1 MLIQLHDFEI
11 VATHFGP
18 RDKRLTLYVK
28 DFKSL
33 DTGESG
39 NFGVAPQ
46 AIESREGTKELL
58 NKLADLRKHR
68 IHVSS
73 AESAVESPMK
83 SQPSTQTSEA
93 TNDQDSQAGF
103 ATQVPRSVAPIVSKS
118 KPLGS
123 TTSVNISSTSSA
135 DSAKSSAHPMK
146 VKHGNLSEGTLSPHQ
161 PKAAPERPSVSHKN
175 ALLGLLRNHNRAP
188 REPVTGENE
197 KEASQIENP
206 VPHEIKDSRTTTAT
220 QKRKRQSPETSQR
233 KKLSNEHSGLQ
244 EVNIDSKNLAADH
257 ALESKAPS
265 GVGATEGSIVA
276 NALHSQSASTLIMN
290 PIDSHPS
297 NASMEPAIHST
308 SNDLSMASAQN
319 HMRNDISPRDVR
331 IPKDQEILLSRADG
345 KYSSK
350 KVWFS
355 YNIIDQSISLAAGRA
370 WSARAFCKCTNFC
383 TQNTESESGLS
394 CSRADEVREERKGCS
409 EPKYGN

>member
-46 AIESREGTKELL
+46 AIESREETKELL
-58 NKLADLRKHR
+58 NKLADLRKHGM
-68 IHVSS
+68 HVYS

-83 SQPSTQTSEA
+83 SQPSTQTSEG

-103 ATQVPRSVAPIVSKS
+103 ATQLPRSVAPIVSKS

-146 VKHGNLSEGTLSPHQ
+146 VKHGNLSEGTLSPLQ
-161 PKAAPERPSVSHKN
+161 RKAAPERPSVGHKR
-175 ALLGLLRNHNRAP
+175 ALLGLLRNHNQSLGQVTAP
-188 REPVTGENE
+188 SEPFIGENE
-197 KEASQIENP
+197 KEASHIENP
-206 VPHEIKDSRTTTAT
+206 IPHDVKDSRTTTAT

-244 EVNIDSKNLAADH
+244 EINIESKNLAADH

-265 GVGATEGSIVA
+265 GVGSTEGSIVA
-276 NALHSQSASTLIMN
+276 NALRSQSVSTLVLN
-290 PIDSHPS
+290 SIDSHPL

-331 IPKDQEILLSRADG
+331 IPKDQETLLSRADC

-350 KVWFS
+350 
-355 YNIIDQSISLAAGRA
+355 
-370 WSARAFCKCTNFC
+370 
-383 TQNTESESGLS
+383 
-394 CSRADEVREERKGCS
+394 EV
-409 EPKYGN
+409 

>member
-58 NKLADLRKHR
+58 NKLADLRKHGM
-68 IHVSS
+68 HVHST
-73 AESAVESPMK
+73 ESAVESPMK

-123 TTSVNISSTSSA
+123 TASVDISSTSSA
-135 DSAKSSAHPMK
+135 DAAKSSVHSMK
-146 VKHGNLSEGTLSPHQ
+146 VKHGNLSEGTLSPFQ
-161 PKAAPERPSVSHKN
+161 RKAASERPSVDHKK

-188 REPVTGENE
+188 LAQGRELKSASGQALGQVTASSESVTGENE
-197 KEASQIENP
+197 KQISPIESLI
-206 VPHEIKDSRTTTAT
+206 PHDMKDSRTVTTT
-220 QKRKRQSPETSQR
+220 QKRKRQSPETNQR
-233 KKLSNEHSGLQ
+233 KKLSNEHSLQ
-244 EVNIDSKNLAADH
+244 EINIDGKNLAANH
-257 ALESKAPS
+257 ALENKASS
-265 GVGATEGSIVA
+265 GVVVTERSVV
-276 NALHSQSASTLIMN
+276 ALHSQPVSTLILN
-290 PIDSHPS
+290 STDSCPP
-297 NASMEPAIHST
+297 NASLESPIYSS
-308 SNDLSMASAQN
+308 SNDLSLVSAQN
-319 HMRNDISPRDVR
+319 TTQNEINLRDVR
-331 IPKDQEILLSRADG
+331 ISKDQETLLSRAD
-345 KYSSK
+345 
-350 KVWFS
+350 
-355 YNIIDQSISLAAGRA
+355 
-370 WSARAFCKCTNFC
+370 CK
-383 TQNTESESGLS
+383 
-394 CSRADEVREERKGCS
+394 
-409 EPKYGN
+409 